1 MRKNSIWL
9 ISLILSLFIVVSFK
23 EIYIEAEARPDRS
36 LPTSDIEIAYVS
48 GCEDGVLPDPIFGLG
63 GLMRCA
69 SMLNKLR
76 VVGNAPLLT
85 NGNQMMRVGMM
96 ESELYGAFLDLLR
109 FDAVNVGPADFI
121 NVDRLIQKADEL
133 SLVSCNLFR
142 NRKRLFPDMLVR
154 ISSSQ
159 DHMIKVAIIGIMS
172 KEFESIVKAYA
183 PDVEVM
189 DVEDS
194 LSETLS
200 RLPLDISL
208 VILLAHV
215 PSKDAVVELANKF
228 PDINLILFE
237 APGLSSISEPMKVN
251 RTLIANTGRRSF
263 KVLHLSLKLGKSR
276 RGIQHYESHLI
287 PLSDKVPDSPLLFE
301 LIKGYENMF
310 AGSKQF
316 QMRDKKRETSNLLD
330 YPNTF
335 VGSERCARCHE
346 YEYYIWKNSQHA
358 LPFRGQNQSQRNGCL
373 ECHTTGFGFSTPE
386 WDVGCEAC
394 HGPGGRHSADPK
406 SKPYGRVYVDKC
418 RKCHT
423 DSQTPNFSYSAYWRR
438 INH

>member
-1 MRKNSIWL
+1 M
-9 ISLILSLFIVVSFK
+9 
-23 EIYIEAEARPDRS
+23 EAEAKPDRS
-36 LPTSDIEIAYVS
+36 PPTSDIEIAYVS

-76 VVGNAPLLT
+76 VVENTLLLT

-121 NVDRLIQKADEL
+121 NVDGLIQKADEL

-142 NRKRLFPDMLVR
+142 NGKRLFPDMLVR
-154 ISSSQ
+154 TSASQ
-159 DHMIKVAIIGIMS
+159 NHIIKIAIIGIMS
-172 KEFESIVKAYA
+172 KEFESTVKAYT

-189 DVEDS
+189 DVENS
-194 LSETLS
+194 LSGTLN
-200 RLPLDISL
+200 RLLPDIPL

-215 PSKDAVVELANKF
+215 PSKDTVVELADKF
-228 PDINLILFE
+228 PDIDLILFE
-237 APGLSSISEPMKVN
+237 APGLSSISEPIKVN
-251 RTLIANTGRRSF
+251 RTLIANAGRRSF
-263 KVLHLSLKLGKSR
+263 KVLHLSLKLRRNGK
-276 RGIQHYESHLI
+276 GIKHYKSCLI

-301 LIKGYENMF
+301 LIKGYENIF
-310 AGSKQF
+310 IESKQP
-316 QMRDKKRETSNLLD
+316 QMRDKKRETSNLPD

-346 YEYYIWKNSQHA
+346 YEYYVWKNSQHA
-358 LPFRGQNQSQRNGCL
+358 SPFRGQNQNWKTSCL
-373 ECHTTGFGFSTPE
+373 ECHTTGFGFSKPE

-394 HGPGGRHSADPK
+394 HGPGGRHSIDPK
-406 SKPYGRVYVDKC
+406 SKPYGRVYVDEC

-423 DSQTPNFSYSAYWRR
+423 DSQTLNFSYSTYWRR